1 MEPVCNSFAGACF
14 PLVLV
19 LSAAKMPHTRINAA
33 TMLNTARRPALRNGM
48 ARGFR
53 TPPRGFQRQ
62 HLAGVDTLRCYRL
75 IKFLGID

>member
-19 LSAAKMPHTRINAA
+19 LSAAKMPNTRIKAA
-33 TMLNTARRPALRNGM
+33 TMLNTARRPALRSGM

-53 TPPRGFQRQ
+53 IGNAPRCEGFNGNISRKWI
-62 HLAGVDTLRCYRL
+62 LYDATA
-75 IKFLGID
+75 